1 MQIHVPAMLRKNH
14 LVVRLVAM
22 LLATSC
28 LMALL
33 TQIAMARTTYVIK
46 DGEQTLVHTTYE
58 TVPADVLDEAGLA
71 LGADDIYT
79 TQTADGVTEITVQR
93 SQLITIDNCGEVLQV
108 STYGE
113 SVESLL
119 GSVGLPPVGDDYKV
133 SQPMDAPTYDGMQI
147 TITHM
152 VERRQTYTEDIPY
165 EVTYCY
171 DPGMPE
177 GQEKVIVEGAVGQK
191 LITADVTYVNTV
203 EQNRTVLEET
213 VAQEPVD
220 RIVSVGTATETVNP
234 NAPAIGDG
242 VIITAEGEMLTYS
255 KTGQFK
261 TTAYNHT
268 DAGCDMI
275 TATGTTVRLGTVAV
289 DPTVV
294 PYGTRMFI
302 VANDGSYVYGLAT
315 AEDCGGGVKGNH
327 IDLYY
332 PTKDECWEYGVRSA
346 TVYFLD

>member
-1 MQIHVPAMLRKNH
+1 MQVFAPAMFQKNH

-22 LLATSC
+22 MLAASC

-33 TQIAMARTTYVIK
+33 TQTAMARTTYVIK

-58 TVPADVLDEAGLA
+58 TAPADVLDEAGFY
-71 LGADDIYT
+71 LGEDDTYT

-93 SQLITIDNCGEVLQV
+93 SQLITIDDCGEVLQV

-113 SVESLL
+113 SVETLL
-119 GSVGLPPVGDDYKV
+119 GSLGIPTSGEYRISLP
-133 SQPMDAPTYDGMQI
+133 METPTYDGMQI
-147 TITHM
+147 TVSHV
-152 VERRQTYTEDIPY
+152 VERRQTYTQDIPY

-177 GQEKVIVEGAVGQK
+177 GQEKVVVEGVVGQK
-191 LITADVTYVNTV
+191 LITADVTYVNSV
-203 EQNRTVLEET
+203 EQERTVLEET

-220 RIVSVGTATETVNP
+220 RIVSVGTATEEVNP

-242 VIITAEGEMLTYS
+242 VIITADGELLTYS

-275 TATGTTVRLGTVAV
+275 TATGTTVRMGTVAV
-289 DPTVV
+289 DPTVI

>member
-133 SQPMDAPTYDGMQI
+133 SQPMDAPTYDGM
-147 TITHM
+147 
-152 VERRQTYTEDIPY
+152 
-165 EVTYCY
+165 
-171 DPGMPE
+171 
-177 GQEKVIVEGAVGQK
+177 
-191 LITADVTYVNTV
+191 
-203 EQNRTVLEET
+203 
-213 VAQEPVD
+213 
-220 RIVSVGTATETVNP
+220 
-234 NAPAIGDG
+234 
-242 VIITAEGEMLTYS
+242 
-255 KTGQFK
+255 
-261 TTAYNHT
+261 
-268 DAGCDMI
+268 
-275 TATGTTVRLGTVAV
+275 
-289 DPTVV
+289 
-294 PYGTRMFI
+294 
-302 VANDGSYVYGLAT
+302 
-315 AEDCGGGVKGNH
+315 
-327 IDLYY
+327 
-332 PTKDECWEYGVRSA
+332 
-346 TVYFLD
+346 